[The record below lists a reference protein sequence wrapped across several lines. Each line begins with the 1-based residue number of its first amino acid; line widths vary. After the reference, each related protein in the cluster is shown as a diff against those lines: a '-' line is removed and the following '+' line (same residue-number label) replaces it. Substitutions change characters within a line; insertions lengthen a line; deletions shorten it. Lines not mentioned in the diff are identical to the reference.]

1 MSGTLPAGSI
11 VACGGLAASTGA
23 WLMCD
28 GTPYAMATGAYAPLG
43 NVISN
48 NFGGDGTTVF
58 NVPDLRGR
66 FLRGTS
72 HGVAR
77 DPDRNSRFQLFQGG
91 NVGDNTGTAQHF
103 ATAMPQTLFSA
114 ASTGAHNHNL
124 ANVPQTDH
132 HAAYGASGIAAKFT
146 MSWSGSG
153 GRTTSLVPVHEHTIL
168 GGDHETRPNNIYV
181 NWLIAL
187 NNLPDAPPIG
197 SIVAFG
203 GDMTDVGV
211 RSAVNAAGWYAC
223 NGDKLKINEPANK
236 PLFDVIGVLY
246 GGDGV
251 NFNLPDLRG
260 YFVMGAG
267 GKRNVSAAQ
276 IASTA
281 TGPRTTPFTTD
292 TSPDHTH
299 TVGNVPY
306 STHTIDVVAGWD
318 LAENNSTET
327 PTSTEECTRT

>member
-1 MSGTLPAGSI
+1 MS
-11 VACGGLAASTGA
+11 AS
-23 WLMCD
+23 
-28 GTPYAMATGAYAPLG
+28 
-43 NVISN
+43 
-48 NFGGDGTTVF
+48 
-58 NVPDLRGR
+58 
-66 FLRGTS
+66 
-72 HGVAR
+72 
-77 DPDRNSRFQLFQGG
+77 DPRL
-91 NVGDNTGTAQHF
+91 
-103 ATAMPQTLFSA
+103 
-114 ASTGAHNHNL
+114 
-124 ANVPQTDH
+124 
-132 HAAYGASGIAAKFT
+132 
-146 MSWSGSG
+146 
-153 GRTTSLVPVHEHTIL
+153 
-168 GGDHETRPNNIYV
+168 TRQ
-181 NWLIAL
+181 
-187 NNLPDAPPIG
+187 
-197 SIVAFG
+197 
-203 GDMTDVGV
+203 
-211 RSAVNAAGWYAC
+211 RWYAF

-327 PTSTEECTRT
+327 PTSTEGGAHARDGRRRLGVPPHQHLCGLHHPVSIAAEPLVQLLVPLIVTSAMLRLDPVRPGP